1 MKNTVATD
9 KQFNHVYYKYRK
21 ELINGEITDV
31 QNREGFLFDENF
43 NVTDVRYKDLPKS
56 FIYGIYEK
64 GVGYLDSRGVKGL
77 TYIHSDSGRFI
88 RKDVLLVSYSINNP
102 NFDNY
107 DCYVKGM
114 ESLSFL
120 KGVNR
125 NSDYDVFPIYE
136 MLEEYQNEYAEKH
149 PNSEAVSYD
158 LHVFIFGF
166 PEEYRDIYWLHG
178 DERRMRYKYETEL
191 MELEDQNY

>member
-1 MKNTVATD
+1 MKNTVVTD

-21 ELINGEITDV
+21 ELINGEITYV
-31 QNREGFLFDENF
+31 QNREGFLFDEDF

-64 GVGYLDSRGVKGL
+64 GVGYLDSKGVKGL
-77 TYIHSDSGRFI
+77 TYIHSNSGRFI
-88 RKDVLLVSYSINNP
+88 KKDIMLVSYSVNNP
-102 NFDNY
+102 DFDNY

-125 NSDYDVFPIYE
+125 NTGYDVLPICEQLIEYQ
-136 MLEEYQNEYAEKH
+136 EEYVNQH
-149 PNSEAVSYD
+149 HHSEVASYD
-158 LHVFIFGF
+158 LHIFIFGF
-166 PEEYRDIYWLHG
+166 PEEYREIERLKG
-178 DERRMRYKYETEL
+178 DERRMRYEYETDL
-191 MELEDQNY
+191 MLREDYSF